1 MDGAEAR
8 LPYWLAWGSMPLAIA
23 FRMYLRSAAELKM
36 PGCVNSK
43 PLHRATKG
51 SLTEEV
57 FEDAVFEDAVFE
69 DAVFGEAVFGEAV
82 FGEAVFGEAVFEDAV
97 FEPGPVLEMSSLWHP
112 ALKLSMTTSARR

>member
-1 MDGAEAR
+1 
-8 LPYWLAWGSMPLAIA
+8 
-23 FRMYLRSAAELKM
+23 M

>member
-82 FGEAVFGEAVFEDAV
+82 FEDAV